1 MASSRI
7 VFFIFLLALASCSAH
22 CCRKIRSLQ
31 GEDAM
36 MKESVY
42 VHTLPKA
49 PVLVATS
56 ARDPIIDK
64 KLVARRVEG
73 PSRRRLHQSSVPSP
87 SVPSP
92 GVGHGN

>member
-7 VFFIFLLALASCSAH
+7 VFFIFRLTLDSRSAH
-22 CCRKIRSLQ
+22 CCKKIRSLQ
-31 GEDAM
+31 GEDTM
-36 MKESVY
+36 VKESVY

-64 KLVARRVEG
+64 QLVVRQVER
-73 PSRRRLHQSSVPSP
+73 PRRRLHQSSVPSQ

-92 GVGHGN
+92 GVGHGH